1 MLGEGQERVE
11 IQNKDQTP
19 RISVGMPVYNG
30 EPYLSDAI
38 ESILQQTMTDF
49 ELIISDNASTDKTE
63 EICRKY
69 EERDERIQY
78 IRNPTNIGAAGNYN
92 RVFRLARGAYF
103 RWSNADDLFEPEL
116 HEKCLEVLEE
126 NPDAVLAY
134 GKTNIIGSTGAFL
147 SAYEDNL
154 DLRQEKASDRFLD
167 FFQRV
172 GLTNVIYGL
181 MRADAMRKTNLF
193 GDGTIPAVDTRFMAE
208 MALQGKFIEIPQ
220 MLFHRRMHEASSS
233 SDRSDSEKQ
242 EHFWKPNAGGFRL
255 PRCRLFSSY
264 LKSTWRAPM
273 GFLEKLR
280 LSLHIFKWIIA
291 SSPSITL
298 ELSQYVLGRFGR
310 LKS

>member
-1 MLGEGQERVE
+1 MESQIKNR
-11 IQNKDQTP
+11 TP

-30 EPYLSDAI
+30 ESYLGDAI
-38 ESILQQTMTDF
+38 ESILRQTMTDF

-69 EERDERIQY
+69 GGRDGRIRY
-78 IRNPTNIGAAGNYN
+78 FRNSTNIGAAGNYN
-92 RVFRLARGAYF
+92 RVFSLARGAYF

-116 HEKCLEVLEE
+116 HEKCLEILEE

-134 GKTNIIGSTGAFL
+134 GKTNIIGSTGNFL
-147 SAYEDNL
+147 RAYEDNL
-154 DLRQEKASDRFLD
+154 DLRQERASDRFLD

-208 MALQGKFIEIPQ
+208 MTLQGKFIEIPQ
-220 MLFHRRMHEASSS
+220 VLFHRRMHEASSS
-233 SDRSDSEKQ
+233 SDRADSVKQ
-242 EHFWKPNAGGFRL
+242 EQFWKPNSGGFRL
-255 PRCRLFSSY
+255 PRSRLFLSY
-264 LKSTWRAPM
+264 LKSIWRAPM
-273 GFLEKLR
+273 GFLEKIR
-280 LSLHIFKWIIA
+280 LSLHIVKWIIA
-291 SSPSITL
+291 SSPSIAL